1 MMSKAVLPEELT
13 MRPAT
18 REDIKNVYRLS
29 RACDIAQYGQ
39 EEYNLD
45 DIQMI
50 WTGPGVNLAEDSL
63 VVFDQIGRLVGSL
76 LVQQQRYAK
85 FYIGLRILPDYSD
98 PRLGDHLLAL
108 AETWARVRMVRSQPT
123 MRVTLNASLSSAN
136 TAEQACF
143 TRAGLQEVR
152 RFWRMEIELH
162 EAPAEPVWPAGIEL
176 RPYVPGR
183 DEQAVF
189 EVIDTAFMDHWG
201 HIPSRFEEWRHWT
214 IERTN
219 FDPTLW
225 FVAYEGEQIV
235 GGSFCLDMS
244 GHGWVD
250 DLAVLRP
257 WRGKGLGMALLL
269 YSFGEF
275 YRRGQRKVGLGVD
288 SQNLTGALRLYQ
300 RAGMQRIRENISYE
314 KELRAGV
321 ELSTRVL
328 VD

>member
-1 MMSKAVLPEELT
+1 MIVKTNVPEGLT

-18 REDIKNVYRLS
+18 VADIESIYQL
-29 RACDIAQYGQ
+29 ALAHDIEHYGQ
-39 EEYNLD
+39 EEYSLD
-45 DIQMI
+45 DIQTI
-50 WTGPGVNLAEDSL
+50 WTGPGVNLAEDSR
-63 VVFDQIGRLVGSL
+63 VVLDRAGRLIGSL

-85 FYIGLRILPDYSD
+85 FYMALRILPDYSD
-98 PRLGDHLLAL
+98 PRLSDHLIEL
-108 AETWARVRMVRSQPT
+108 AETWARERMVRAEPDK
-123 MRVTLNASLSSAN
+123 RVTLNTSLSGSD
-136 TAEQACF
+136 TAGQASY

-152 RFWRMEIELH
+152 RFWRMEVELD
-162 EAPAEPVWPAGIEL
+162 EAPEAPVWPAGIEL

-183 DEQAVF
+183 DERAVF

-201 HIPSRFEEWRHWT
+201 HIPSRFEEWKHWT
-214 IERTN
+214 IERAN

-225 FVAYEGEQIV
+225 FVAYEGEQIA
-235 GGSFCLDMS
+235 GGSFCIDL
-244 GHGWVD
+244 GERGWVD

-269 YSFGEF
+269 HSFGEF
-275 YRRGQRKVGLGVD
+275 YRRGRRKVGLGVD

-314 KELRAGV
+314 KELRAGI

-328 VD
+328 AE